1 MVSKAKLYTQLDSL
15 ETELEEK
22 LIPLL
27 EQSAEGKNDLV
38 FCVGSFNPFPELN
51 SRTNKKTEALISIG
65 AKILALKSKLGE
77 PSAGSIAE
85 QICWYCRQWGH
96 LENGN
101 RKSAPGLAK
110 QFLEE
115 IENERAKTD

>member
-27 EQSAEGKNDLV
+27 EQAVEGKNDLV
-38 FCVGSFNPFPELN
+38 FCVKSFNPFPELN
-51 SRTNKKTEALISIG
+51 SRTNKKTEALVNIG
-65 AKILALKSKLGE
+65 TMILALKGKLGE
-77 PSAGSIAE
+77 PSDGSIAE
-85 QICWYCRQWGH
+85 RICWYCREWGH

-101 RKSAPGLAK
+101 RKSAQVLAK
-110 QFLEE
+110 QFLEK
-115 IENERAKTD
+115 IENERAKT

>member
-27 EQSAEGKNDLV
+27 EQAVEGNNDLV
-38 FCVGSFNPFPELN
+38 FCVAGFNPFPELN
-51 SRTNKKTEALISIG
+51 SRTNKKTEALVNIG
-65 AKILALKSKLGE
+65 TKILALKSKLGE
-77 PSAGSIAE
+77 PSKGSIAE
-85 QICWYCRQWGH
+85 RICWYCREWGN

-101 RKSAPGLAK
+101 RKSAQGLAK

-115 IENERAKTD
+115 IKE

>member
-27 EQSAEGKNDLV
+27 EQAVEGKNDLV
-38 FCVGSFNPFPELN
+38 FCVESFNPFPELN
-51 SRTNKKTEALISIG
+51 SQTNKKTEVLVNIG
-65 AKILALKSKLGE
+65 RQILALKNKLGE
-77 PSAGSIAE
+77 PSEGSIAE
-85 QICWYCRQWGH
+85 RICWYCREWGN
-96 LENGN
+96 LENNN
-101 RKSAPGLAK
+101 RKSAHGLAK

-115 IENERAKTD
+115 IENERAKT

>member
-27 EQSAEGKNDLV
+27 EQAVAGENDLV
-38 FCVGSFNPFPELN
+38 FCVAGFNPFPELN
-51 SRTNKKTEALISIG
+51 SRSNKKTEALVNTG
-65 AKILALKSKLGE
+65 RHILTLKSKLGE
-77 PSAGSIAE
+77 PSEGSVAE
-85 QICWYCRQWGH
+85 RICWYCREWGK
-96 LENGN
+96 LENAH
-101 RKSAPGLAK
+101 RKGAQGLAK

-115 IENERAKTD
+115 IENE